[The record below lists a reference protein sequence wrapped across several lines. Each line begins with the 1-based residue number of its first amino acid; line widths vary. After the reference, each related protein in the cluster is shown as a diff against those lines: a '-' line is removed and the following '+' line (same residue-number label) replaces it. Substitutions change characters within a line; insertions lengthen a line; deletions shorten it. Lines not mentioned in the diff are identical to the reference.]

1 MFELGKFLGVS
12 IKLHWSLAISS
23 LMFTVSFYQLT
34 DSVTSAVVLTFLFLL
49 SILSHEYAHI
59 LTGRY
64 FGVQSTKVI
73 MFALGGAALLE
84 SKIKKPLHEFLI
96 ALAGPFWSFYLSVVF
111 MMSFFM
117 FGDIEALEQQLD
129 FRSMDQ
135 LSAVF
140 IITSLINFTL
150 AVFNMVPA
158 YPLDG
163 GRVLHSALWKLFGLQ
178 KSNFASIMSG
188 KVLGASFMIMGCLM
202 CFGFYFPFFGSGI
215 GSGMWLGILGFFL
228 FSTTNIKDSEY
239 GD

>member
-1 MFELGKFLGVS
+1 
-12 IKLHWSLAISS
+12 
-23 LMFTVSFYQLT
+23 
-34 DSVTSAVVLTFLFLL
+34 LL

-188 KVLGASFMIMGCLM
+188 KVLG
-202 CFGFYFPFFGSGI
+202 Y
-215 GSGMWLGILGFFL
+215 GMPYVFWILFSIFWKWNWKRNVVGHSRFL
-228 FSTTNIKDSEY
+228 FVLNDEY
-239 GD
+239 QRLRIWRLIIRFHSRMERCFDMHLLHRGLQRVTLN